1 MYYASLQQ
9 DLKELKEDE
18 VRCKQL
24 EQSLSGSVKQLIQY
38 QDKVQR
44 IRDSVKASNEDIVKE
59 IEEKKVLRAGLKEVE
74 KNLREAR
81 DKEMKSIDAKKLDQ
95 IKAFAK
101 KNAQDK
107 TIMFVLDNMCK
118 WIMGDDKASYA
129 AVGAQV
135 FESVDVLHEGIRS
148 MDGKALTYEQCR
160 DVMVMIGGSG
170 DSDQVGQITQALI
183 DPRMQK
189 TYIDFYCFFKTFS
202 KMIHWCMNQLKDEH
216 AAKKI
221 SNLER
226 KLGDKDANKER
237 NRRIEE
243 ALANDSDL
251 SMMV

>member
-1 MYYASLQQ
+1 
-9 DLKELKEDE
+9 LKELKEDE
-18 VRCKQL
+18 ARCKQL

-44 IRDSVKASNEDIVKE
+44 IRDSVKASNDDIVKE

-81 DKEMKSIDAKKLDQ
+81 DKEMKSIDAKKLEQ

-101 KNAQDK
+101 KNPQDK

-129 AVGAQV
+129 AVGANV

-148 MDGKALTYEQCR
+148 MDGKAIAYEQCR

-183 DPRMQK
+183 DPRM
-189 TYIDFYCFFKTFS
+189 
-202 KMIHWCMNQLKDEH
+202 
-216 AAKKI
+216 
-221 SNLER
+221 
-226 KLGDKDANKER
+226 
-237 NRRIEE
+237 
-243 ALANDSDL
+243 
-251 SMMV
+251 